1 MKRTSAPL
9 VIAAAVFV
17 AAGGVIHLREWL
29 DSYRDLPSGVPGAAV
44 VKVGFPVNAAVS
56 AVVAVA
62 LVATLFTMRDRA
74 VYVVFAAIAFQA
86 VSLASL
92 IISRTGSLFGWM
104 EPVWTDG
111 ANQIRAVE
119 IAALVA
125 LVASLA
131 VSGRRRTAEP
141 GLRASSA
148 GPLAPPA

>member
-1 MKRTSAPL
+1 MKRTSAPF

-17 AAGGVIHLREWL
+17 AAGGAIHLREWL
-29 DSYRDLPSGVPGAAV
+29 DSYRDLPSGVPGSAV
-44 VKVGFPVNAAVS
+44 VRIGFPVNAATS
-56 AVVAVA
+56 A
-62 LVATLFTMRDRA
+62 LVASALIATLFTRRDRA
-74 VYVVFAAIAFQA
+74 VYVIGAAIAFQA
-86 VSLASL
+86 ASLASL
-92 IISRTGSLFGWM
+92 IVSRTGSLFGWM

-125 LVASLA
+125 LGAALA
-131 VSGRRRTAEP
+131 LSARRRTAAP